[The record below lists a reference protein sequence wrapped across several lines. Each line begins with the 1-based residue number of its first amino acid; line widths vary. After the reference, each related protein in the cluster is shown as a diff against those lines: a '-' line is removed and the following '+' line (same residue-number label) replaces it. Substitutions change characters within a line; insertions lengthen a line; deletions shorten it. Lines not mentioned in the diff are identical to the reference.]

1 MDLSNSFEPLQ
12 SYQSMETSS
21 PLTQYTPNSC
31 THSNHKASPLKGK
44 HKKTIKLEGMI
55 INCNGLNSSLCSTE
69 FQVLL
74 ELHNPDFVLG
84 TESKLQND
92 IPSSSIF
99 PSNYTVFRKDRNV
112 HGGGVFQ
119 AIKSDLICVEEPHLS
134 TDCEIIWT
142 SLKMRNCK
150 TLYLSTV
157 YRPPD
162 SPIKVL
168 EDIHDSIN
176 NVFKKSKGHP
186 NVIIGGDI
194 NWHAEVSISSSNSA
208 QQSNKF
214 LHLVRD
220 FSLKQH
226 VQTRTRPQ
234 LGKILD
240 LVFSIFPNSMSCVS
254 TVTGI
259 SDHLAVIFNVN
270 LKPARSSKPPHKVFM
285 YNRANFD
292 GLNDC
297 IHKASNS
304 FFVSNP
310 DEKSINENWQY
321 FKQALQEGINIYIP
335 QRSSNS

>member
-1 MDLSNSFEPLQ
+1 MDLSNSLEPLQ
-12 SYQSMETSS
+12 SYQPMETSS
-21 PLTQYTPNSC
+21 PLIQSTSNSC
-31 THSNHKASPLKGK
+31 THPNRKASPPKGK
-44 HKKTIKLEGMI
+44 PKKTTKLKGMI
-55 INCNGLNSSLCSTE
+55 INCNGLKSSLRSTE
-69 FQVLL
+69 FQALL
-74 ELHNPDFVLG
+74 ELHNPDLVLG

-176 NVFKKSKGHP
+176 NVFKKPKGHP
-186 NVIIGGDI
+186 NAIIGSDFNLGDI
-194 NWHAEVSISSSNSA
+194 DWHAEVPIPNSNSA

-214 LHLVRD
+214 LQLVQD
-220 FSLKQH
+220 FSQ
-226 VQTRTRPQ
+226 TRPQ
-234 LGKILD
+234 SGKILD
-240 LVFSIFPNSMSCVS
+240 LLFSTFPNSVSCVS

-270 LKPARSSKPPHKVFM
+270 LKPTRSSKPPHKVFM
-285 YNRANFD
+285 YKRADFD
-292 GLNDC
+292 GLNDYM
-297 IHKASNS
+297 HKASNS
-304 FFVSNP
+304 FFASNP
-310 DEKSINENWQY
+310 DEKFINENWQN